1 MRHTI
6 HNSIRLQSTKVKV
19 TLRLFFLLIVIILFF
34 IIREQCILSVPE
46 TDQNERHN
54 TITIDKKNVDF
65 HNKKKSDTFN
75 IKNMSDNSIFLI
87 NIYVIPK
94 NNNIIISQPSLIL
107 KPMQDENIK
116 ASLISRHEE
125 FLKYNSSVRII
136 IKATNLSYP
145 EPETYV
151 NMSSVIINQ

>member
-1 MRHTI
+1 
-6 HNSIRLQSTKVKV
+6 
-19 TLRLFFLLIVIILFF
+19 
-34 IIREQCILSVPE
+34 
-46 TDQNERHN
+46 
-54 TITIDKKNVDF
+54 
-65 HNKKKSDTFN
+65 
-75 IKNMSDNSIFLI
+75 MSDNSIFLI

-107 KPMQDENIK
+107 KPMQDKNIK